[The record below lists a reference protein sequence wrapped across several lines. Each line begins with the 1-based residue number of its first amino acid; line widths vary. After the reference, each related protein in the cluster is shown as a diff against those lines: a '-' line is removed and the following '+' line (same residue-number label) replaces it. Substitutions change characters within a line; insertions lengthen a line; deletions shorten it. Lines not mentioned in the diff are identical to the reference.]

1 MTQYRL
7 LIAALLAAF
16 ALTACGEKA
25 AEAPKADA
33 AQAAPA
39 AEQAAPAAEQAA
51 PAAPA
56 EQAAPAADQA
66 APK

>member
-1 MTQYRL
+1 MTNFRL
-7 LIAALLAAF
+7 LIATLMAAF

-33 AQAAPA
+33 AK
-39 AEQAAPAAEQAA
+39 
-51 PAAPA
+51 PA
-56 EQAAPAADQA
+56 EQAAPAAAPATAPAAAPAEQAPA